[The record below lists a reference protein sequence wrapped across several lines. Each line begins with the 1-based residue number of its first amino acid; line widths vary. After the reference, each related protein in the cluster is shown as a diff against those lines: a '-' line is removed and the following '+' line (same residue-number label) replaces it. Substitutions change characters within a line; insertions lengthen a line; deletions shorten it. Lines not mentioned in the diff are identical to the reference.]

1 MTHGDKIY
9 SANCGD
15 SRAILIS
22 EDNYI
27 LKIRQLTRDHKPDL
41 ELEKKRILSCGGYVE
56 PFIDDTGNFIGPD
69 RVWAEKQDVPG
80 LAMSR
85 SLGD

>member
-1 MTHGDKIY
+1 M
-9 SANCGD
+9 
-15 SRAILIS
+15 
-22 EDNYI
+22 
-27 LKIRQLTRDHKPDL
+27 TRDHKPDL

-69 RVWAEKQDVPG
+69 WVWAEKQDVPG